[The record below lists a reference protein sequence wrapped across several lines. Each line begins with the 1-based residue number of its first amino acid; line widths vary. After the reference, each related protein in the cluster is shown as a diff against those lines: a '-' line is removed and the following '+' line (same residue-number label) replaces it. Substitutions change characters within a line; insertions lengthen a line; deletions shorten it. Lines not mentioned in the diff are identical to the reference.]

1 MAIALTIIC
10 VAILL
15 ATYLMNRA
23 GDRREMEQHTIIPE
37 ELHALL
43 ASKSDVLVFD
53 VRQPLNVLGDSVVVP
68 GAKRVDPQK
77 LLDDPSLIPAT
88 EQVIVYCTCPSDK
101 TSRAV
106 LHRALAM
113 GYSQIKFLKGG
124 LDAWRAKGYPVES
137 YNEPFRLASNQSNY
151 LRAAS

>member
-1 MAIALTIIC
+1 MAIALTTIC
-10 VAILL
+10 VAILI
-15 ATYLMNRA
+15 ATYLLNQAGCRRA
-23 GDRREMEQHTIIPE
+23 MERHTITPD

-43 ASKSDVLVFD
+43 ASESDVLVFD
-53 VRQPLNVLGDSVVVP
+53 VRQPLDVLGDSVIIP

-77 LLDDPSLIPAT
+77 LLDDPSLIPAR
-88 EQVIVYCTCPSDK
+88 EQVIVYCTCPSEK

-124 LDAWRAKGYPVES
+124 LDAWRANGYSVEP
-137 YNEPFRLASNQSNY
+137 YNEPFRLAPNQNKH
-151 LRAAS
+151 LGVAS